1 MLILGGSGVGA
12 TAVAQFDPVLN
23 QVTNILITSAGTG
36 YLPTDNLAVQF
47 WGGGYTTVAVPG
59 AYSFN
64 ANVNTGGLTKAFM
77 GKDFV
82 NDMNAT
88 MDQGQA
94 AIDGINQ
101 QQWLAQNGLDAS
113 ADVLMVQD
121 TGATVNMNPVVLLQ
135 MKVTPA
141 AGAPFD
147 VTTQTMV
154 SRIAVPREPVA
165 AALTPEAS

>member
-1 MLILGGSGVGA
+1 MFNFGKKIEKDPQKALDNAKKTMNSG
-12 TAVAQFDPVLN
+12 
-23 QVTNILITSAGTG
+23 I
-36 YLPTDNLAVQF
+36 
-47 WGGGYTTVAVPG
+47 
-59 AYSFN
+59 
-64 ANVNTGGLTKAFM
+64 TGGLTKAFM

-82 NDMNAT
+82 NEMNGA

-94 AIDGINQ
+94 ALDGLQQ
-101 QQWLAQNGLDAS
+101 QQWLAQNGLDAT
-113 ADVLMVQD
+113 ADVVMVTD

-154 SRIAVPREPVA
+154 SRIAVPRAGDKIKIKYNPANPQQVA
-165 AALTPEAS
+165 VL

>member
-1 MLILGGSGVGA
+1 MFNLGKKPEKDPQKALDNAKKTLNSG
-12 TAVAQFDPVLN
+12 
-23 QVTNILITSAGTG
+23 I
-36 YLPTDNLAVQF
+36 
-47 WGGGYTTVAVPG
+47 
-59 AYSFN
+59 
-64 ANVNTGGLTKAFM
+64 TGGLTKAFM

-154 SRIAVPREPVA
+154 SRIAVPRVGDKIKIKYNPANPQQVVV
-165 AALTPEAS
+165 L